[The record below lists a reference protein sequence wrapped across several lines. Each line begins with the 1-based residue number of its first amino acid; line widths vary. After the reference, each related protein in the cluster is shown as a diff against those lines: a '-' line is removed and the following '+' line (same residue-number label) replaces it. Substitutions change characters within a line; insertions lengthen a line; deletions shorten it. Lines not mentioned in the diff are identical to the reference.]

1 MVSDRNLSTVKA
13 DADASMSPSNKQ
25 RLLALGMFS
34 GIGTVMSLSWT
45 FANMHPLQQIKHYQA
60 ANASDFTGKG
70 GSRLESVLIIKI
82 QFSIFHH
89 CAQKRD

>member
-1 MVSDRNLSTVKA
+1 MTIFSDRNLSTVKA

-45 FANMHPLQQIKHYQA
+45 FANMHPLQQIKHFQA
-60 ANASDFTGKG
+60 ANATEFTGIG
-70 GSRLESVLIIKI
+70 VLELET
-82 QFSIFHH
+82 
-89 CAQKRD
+89 CY

>member
-1 MVSDRNLSTVKA
+1 MVISDRNLSTVKA

-45 FANMHPLQQIKHYQA
+45 FANMHPLQQIKHYKET
-60 ANASDFTGKG
+60 NASEFIGIGDSG
-70 GSRLESVLIIKI
+70 
-82 QFSIFHH
+82 
-89 CAQKRD
+89 

>member
-1 MVSDRNLSTVKA
+1 MTIFSDRNLSTVKA

-45 FANMHPLQQIKHYQA
+45 FANIHPLQQIKHFQA
-60 ANASDFTGKG
+60 ANATGFTGRG
-70 GSRLESVLIIKI
+70 VLELETC
-82 QFSIFHH
+82 H
-89 CAQKRD
+89 

>member
-1 MVSDRNLSTVKA
+1 MVISDRNLSTVKA

-45 FANMHPLQQIKHYQA
+45 FANMHPLQQIKHYQET
-60 ANASDFTGKG
+60 NTSEFTGIED
-70 GSRLESVLIIKI
+70 SR
-82 QFSIFHH
+82 
-89 CAQKRD
+89 